1 MLATTIRNYLLLAIA
16 VSLGCLPLLYWDY
29 HQEQR
34 DVAIRAN
41 HQLSLISPLAE
52 SLAQQGKRQQLIDLI
67 QQLEASPDIA
77 LVELSLR
84 PLADNPDTT
93 EPYLPDYSRVP
104 EDQQIVSL
112 AVNLNRLSFEQ
123 WLLVKLDQPA
133 AQQLLA
139 LLASGGLAFS
149 LLLASWQHY
158 HRGASSSAG
167 QSNPSEGLQALD
179 GLDIEKL
186 DAEVQ
191 GYTDEIN
198 ELRLGLADKALAL
211 RKVVA
216 HEPIEDEDSLSRYQ
230 PLLDAFTYP
239 AVLLDDQRQAHYI
252 NDAANAAFPDLH
264 IDALLAALS
273 SAGQSADTPQQDNDP
288 FELSIAG
295 QVYPAAIEPIDTQQA
310 HLRLITIQP
319 PLESVDPTPD
329 NNDDLSQLA
338 LDLLDLPLPQ
348 AFVDPERRVM
358 AYNQAFGALLDSATE
373 IENTPLEQLFVLDKQ
388 QGVHIKG
395 QHKGAQGY
403 RSVSSSAFH
412 HPVLG
417 EVSLLQLLPEQP
429 PRPISKLK
437 QSSKLKQNS
446 WQQQLAQSVTLIHQL
461 GQKQLG
467 RIRRGLQSDPQVSE
481 QYHEVLRASGELSVL
496 LQLQWYAQGM
506 GDKNQAFN
514 VEQAMK
520 QLLSSLA
527 QLGITALPNSP
538 VAPNA
543 HAKGNHKALL
553 YLLQALCLHALGIQR
568 REQAEEP
575 RFSLE
580 QDEGQKTLTIRFA
593 LRASDI
599 DIASREL
606 YRQICKQQ
614 GWQADFS
621 KQAVTIS
628 LALLHVEPSEDDD
641 IQDLAQQLIAV
652 SDDNDDSSQDA
663 LLPELIES
671 LNVEHSYALL
681 EQALTDTLAP
691 IKSADKSEQDDSI
704 TNMNGLEQ
712 CLWQLFC
719 NELQLTLSHL
729 DSDGGADT
737 NTRLTQ
743 LCAAHEKFA
752 NTPLTDKF
760 QQLGPALARGDEEVV
775 DAVVK
780 ELQHWQQTTSAV

>member
-112 AVNLNRLSFEQ
+112 AVNLNRLSFDQ

-211 RKVVA
+211 RKVARDPV
-216 HEPIEDEDSLSRYQ
+216 EDEDSLSRYQ

-264 IDALLAALS
+264 IEALLTALT
-273 SAGQSADTPQQDNDP
+273 SAEQSADTPQQDNDP

-310 HLRLITIQP
+310 HLRLITIKR

-329 NNDDLSQLA
+329 NNDDLSQLT

-348 AFVDPERRVM
+348 AFVDSERRVM
-358 AYNQAFGALLDSATE
+358 AYNQAFSALLDRATE
-373 IENTPLEQLFVLDKQ
+373 IENTPLDQLFMLDKQ
-388 QGVHIKG
+388 QGVHVKG
-395 QHKGAQGY
+395 QDKGAQGY
-403 RSVSSSAFH
+403 RSVSSNTFN

-429 PRPISKLK
+429 LRR
-437 QSSKLKQNS
+437 SSKLKQNS

-481 QYHEVLRASGELSVL
+481 QYREVLRASGELSVL

-514 VEQAMK
+514 VEQALD

-527 QLGITALPNSP
+527 QLGITALPNNP

-543 HAKGNHKALL
+543 HAKGNPKALL
-553 YLLQALCLHALGIQR
+553 YLLQALCLQALGIQR
-568 REQAEEP
+568 REQAEVP

-580 QDEGQKTLTIRFA
+580 QDEDQKMLTIRFA
-593 LRASDI
+593 LRASHI

-628 LALLHVEPSEDDD
+628 LALLHVVSSEDDD

-652 SDDNDDSSQDA
+652 NDDNDDSSQDA

-671 LNVEHSYALL
+671 LNVEHSNALL
-681 EQALTDTLAP
+681 EQALADTLAP
-691 IKSADKSEQDDSI
+691 IKPADISEQGDSI
-704 TNMNGLEQ
+704 VNMNGLDQ

-719 NELQLTLSHL
+719 DELQLTLSHL
-729 DSDGGADT
+729 DSDGGADA

-743 LCAAHEKFA
+743 LCVAHEKFA